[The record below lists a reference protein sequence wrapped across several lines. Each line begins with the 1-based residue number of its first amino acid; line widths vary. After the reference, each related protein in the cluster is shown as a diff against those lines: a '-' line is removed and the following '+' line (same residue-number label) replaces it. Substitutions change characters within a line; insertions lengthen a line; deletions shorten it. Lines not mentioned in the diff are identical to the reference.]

1 MKKIIVLLLFANM
14 LIALTPQVDNTKF
27 NLEKLITDIQKKYAS
42 NKSAKFSF
50 EQTYKSP
57 FLPSL
62 DISKGE
68 VFYKEKNM
76 LWRYDEP
83 KNRQKAFYIAG
94 SKFTY
99 HMISDKIAYTHDCFE
114 QDALSISIS
123 FLWGK
128 GNLKNS
134 FVIKKL
140 LTDIPNKDLRWLLL
154 EPKDKNLN
162 IESVALGIDA
172 KEALVKESL
181 VTDKSKGKNHF
192 KFNNLVTNIDL
203 KDDIFIFKPIPG
215 IKVEAMPNVVCPPK
229 PIIKPVI
236 NTPKGKK

>member
-1 MKKIIVLLLFANM
+1 MKKIIVLLFFANSLM
-14 LIALTPQVDNTKF
+14 AQNTNF
-27 NLEKLITDIQKKYAS
+27 NLEKLITDIQKKYAN

-62 DISKGE
+62 EVSKGE

-76 LWRYDEP
+76 LWHYDEP

-134 FVIKKL
+134 FVIKPDDKRYIFFNGIL
-140 LTDIPNKDLRWLLL
+140 LN
-154 EPKDKNLN
+154 
-162 IESVALGIDA
+162 
-172 KEALVKESL
+172 
-181 VTDKSKGKNHF
+181 
-192 KFNNLVTNIDL
+192 
-203 KDDIFIFKPIPG
+203 
-215 IKVEAMPNVVCPPK
+215 
-229 PIIKPVI
+229 
-236 NTPKGKK
+236 